1 MRWLIA
7 LTAALGIF
15 AVGCGGPSTA
25 EGEIDPR
32 TLKAPEVPPGME
44 NQTGTAAAE
53 SGRQPMA
60 GATPTPAGE
69 PPANR

>member
-7 LTAALGIF
+7 LTVAFGIF
-15 AVGCGGPSTA
+15 AAGCGGPSA
-25 EGEIDPR
+25 DGEIDPR
-32 TLKAPEVPPGME
+32 TLKAPEIPPGME
-44 NQTGTAAAE
+44 NQTGSAAAAP
-53 SGRQPMA
+53 SRQPMA